1 MVALRE
7 NRFRVEYRVVLA
19 QMISGETIG
28 IKEEFHLCHTTSN
41 DSNVVFTDLFMQY
54 RHQGIL
60 GLEILQILPIS
71 AIKEDLLVSSKIQS
85 SIS

>member
-1 MVALRE
+1 
-7 NRFRVEYRVVLA
+7 
-19 QMISGETIG
+19 ETIG